1 MNLEFSAVA
10 AGLPMAASFAMA
22 GGFVAFR
29 ESRRRVSLN
38 AAMHEL
44 RRPLQALSLLLSSGS
59 PAAARFE
66 DTLEMAVAAVEQLD
80 REVNGRAELPT
91 THRFP
96 VRPIVEA
103 AAERWQPSATHAQ
116 RLLRVVWSAGG
127 AEVEGD
133 PIAFAQAVDNMIS
146 NGLEHGSGPIL
157 LEADVD
163 KGKVRLSVKDEGG
176 VGAPS
181 RSRVFPP
188 NGFTGRSR
196 HGHGLRIV
204 RRVAVQHGGEFS
216 LTRSCS
222 GTEARLILPLS
233 EGRR

>member
-1 MNLEFSAVA
+1 MTLDLSTVA

-59 PAAARFE
+59 PVAARVE
-66 DTLEMAVAAVEQLD
+66 DTLEMAIAAVEQLD
-80 REVNGRAELPT
+80 REVNGRAELAT
-91 THRFP
+91 AHRFP

-116 RLLRVVWSAGG
+116 RLLRVVWSADDS
-127 AEVEGD
+127 EVEGD
-133 PIAFAQAVDNMIS
+133 PIALAQALDNMIS
-146 NGLEHGSGPIL
+146 NGLDHGAGSIL
-157 LEADVD
+157 VEAVVD
-163 KGKVRLSVKDEGG
+163 KGMLRLSVKDEGG
-176 VGAPS
+176 AGATS

-188 NGFTGRSR
+188 SGITGRSR

-204 RRVAVQHGGEFS
+204 RRVAARHDGEFS
-216 LTRSCS
+216 LARSCT
-222 GTEARLILPLS
+222 GTEAKLVLPLK